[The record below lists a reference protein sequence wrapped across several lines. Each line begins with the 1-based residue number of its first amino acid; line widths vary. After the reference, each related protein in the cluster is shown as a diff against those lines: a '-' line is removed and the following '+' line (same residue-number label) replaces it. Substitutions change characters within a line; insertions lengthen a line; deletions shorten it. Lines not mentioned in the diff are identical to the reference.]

1 MLRENIR
8 KQFFRFV
15 IPSMMSMMLNGLYTI
30 VDGFFIGHAV
40 GDVGLAGI
48 GLAWPITAVLIAL
61 GMGIGVGGSV
71 QMSVYRGAGKDSEAD
86 HYRASTLLLLGTVSA
101 ITTIVLLLFNS
112 FFLKVLGAE
121 GEVYDAAYSYIQ
133 IISLGGSMQI
143 FTSGMLPLIR
153 NSHMTVQAMGI
164 MIAGLICNII
174 LDWLF
179 TMKIPMGLG
188 GAALA
193 TIIAQGITATGCV
206 FFLWRLKENRI
217 RFSQFKWKN
226 NTMLKIIKIGVS
238 PFGIS
243 LMPSLIT
250 VFNNWQCLK
259 YGGNFAVS
267 AYAVINYF
275 LASVLLL
282 LEGIGEGVQP
292 LISYYKGAKEYKTME
307 KIRNMG
313 VKAVLTFSALFL
325 LSVIPAKSILPAFFG
340 TSEQTAEI
348 IREALPILVL
358 AFPMMGIGKLFSSYF
373 YACEENISSM
383 LMIYSDPI
391 CFTPLCIFVLP
402 KIWQLKGVWL
412 ALPGAQ
418 FLVMVLLTF
427 LFIQHKIKLRTV
439 GGEKCQTY

>member
-1 MLRENIR
+1 MLKESIT

-71 QMSVYRGAGKDSEAD
+71 QMSVYRGAEKNNEAD
-86 HYRASTLLLLGTVSA
+86 HYRAGTLMLLGTAGVVT
-101 ITTIVLLLFNS
+101 TTILLIFNS
-112 FFLKVLGAE
+112 FFLRILGAE
-121 GEVYDAAYSYIQ
+121 GKVYDAAYSYIQ

-164 MIAGLICNII
+164 MIGGLICNIV

-193 TIIAQGITATGCV
+193 TIIAQGLTAVGCI

-217 RFSQFKWKN
+217 KLSHFKWKN
-226 NTMLKIIKIGVS
+226 STMIRIIKIGIS

-259 YGGNFAVS
+259 YGGNSAVS

-292 LISYYKGAKEYKTME
+292 LISYYKGAKEYETMG

-313 VKAVLTFSALFL
+313 VKAVLIFSALFL
-325 LSVIPAKSILPAFFG
+325 LSVIPVKNVLPVFFG
-340 TSEQTAEI
+340 TSEETAGI

-373 YACEENISSM
+373 YACEENLASM

-391 CFTPLCIFVLP
+391 CFTPLCIFILP

-418 FLVMVLLTF
+418 FLVMVLLVF
-427 LFIQHKIKLRTV
+427 LFIQHKRKLEFV
-439 GGEKCQTY
+439 GGIKCQI